1 MKSKIV
7 KIPVSLERP
16 GREPLIRIKRK
27 SLVGRVVSLDRR
39 LHRPVKREGAFVGNR
54 PCGVQF
60 SGVPRKQDEVPKCNL
75 SPSEERQAAATGF
88 HLKLLH
94 QKKEHPSGLA
104 KPLLL

>member
-1 MKSKIV
+1 M
-7 KIPVSLERP
+7 
-16 GREPLIRIKRK
+16 
-27 SLVGRVVSLDRR
+27 RVQTQSDGKGGHLDRQLQHFR
-39 LHRPVKREGAFVGNR
+39 KKKEGAFVGNR

>member
-1 MKSKIV
+1 MW
-7 KIPVSLERP
+7 
-16 GREPLIRIKRK
+16 
-27 SLVGRVVSLDRR
+27 
-39 LHRPVKREGAFVGNR
+39 GNR
-54 PCGVQF
+54 PCGEQF

>member
-1 MKSKIV
+1 MS
-7 KIPVSLERP
+7 RH
-16 GREPLIRIKRK
+16 GLIDAENTSDFLPSHPQQFRK
-27 SLVGRVVSLDRR
+27 
-39 LHRPVKREGAFVGNR
+39 GAFVGNR
-54 PCGVQF
+54 PCEVQF